1 MKDKISIY
9 YWSPFINHV
18 ATVNAVLN
26 SASAFSQY
34 SKKKFN
40 TSLIN
45 VAGEWDQYKD
55 ILKEKDI
62 NLIQLTNSKIINN
75 SNFTGYFKSRAI
87 YLYISIISFLPL
99 INLLKKNPPAFFV
112 IHLITPLPMIVNS
125 LFNLKTK
132 FILRISGFPR
142 FNIIRKIFWKITLK
156 KVCHITCP
164 TKSTKIFMQ
173 KSGLVDIDK
182 ISLLYDPIINSKD
195 IMLKKKEKID
205 NSLID
210 TKYYIAIGRLT
221 KQKNFEFLINVFK
234 DFSKFNKSK
243 LIILGDGE
251 ERNNLT
257 SFIKKNELDNKIL
270 LLGFKKNVF
279 KYLKNSKCFILSSL
293 WEDPGFVLIE
303 SAYMNIPIISSDCEN
318 GPKEILN
325 NGEYG
330 ILFKSNDKKSLM
342 QSLIKFEKMKK
353 DEIFLNKINSKKNT
367 KKFSYFRHYKNFSN
381 LIEKIL

>member
-9 YWSPFINHV
+9 YWSPFITHV

-26 SASAFSQY
+26 SASAFSRY
-34 SKKKFN
+34 SKKNFD

-45 VAGEWDQYKD
+45 VAGEWDQYKG
-55 ILKEKDI
+55 ILKEKNI

-75 SNFTGYFKSRAI
+75 SNFTGYLKSRAI

-99 INLLKKNPPAFFV
+99 INLLRKNPPVFFV
-112 IHLITPLPMIVNS
+112 IHLITPLPLIINF
-125 LFNLKTK
+125 LFKLKTK

-156 KVCHITCP
+156 KMHHITCP
-164 TKSTKIFMQ
+164 TNSTKMFMQ
-173 KSGLVDIDK
+173 KLGIIDANK
-182 ISLLYDPIINSKD
+182 ISVLHDPIINSTE
-195 IMLKKKEKID
+195 IMLKKKEKIN
-205 NSLID
+205 NSIIG
-210 TKYYIAIGRLT
+210 TNYYIAIGRLT
-221 KQKNFEFLINVFK
+221 KQKNFEFLISVFK
-234 DFSKFNKSK
+234 DFLKFNKNK

-257 SFIKKNELDNKIL
+257 SLIKKNGLDDKIL

-342 QSLIKFEKMKK
+342 QSLLKFEKMKN
-353 DEIFLNKINSKKNT
+353 DEIFLNKVNSKKNT
-367 KKFSYFRHYKNFSN
+367 KKFSYFRHYRTFSS
-381 LIEKIL
+381 LIKKIL

>member
-26 SASAFSQY
+26 SASSFSRY

-55 ILKEKDI
+55 ILKEKNI
-62 NLIQLTNSKIINN
+62 NLIQLTNTKIINN
-75 SNFTGYFKSRAI
+75 SNFTGYFKSRVI
-87 YLYISIISFLPL
+87 YLYISIITFLPL
-99 INLLKKNPPAFFV
+99 MNLLRKNPPAFFV
-112 IHLITPLPMIVNS
+112 IHLITPLPLIVNF

-132 FILRISGFPR
+132 FILRISGLPR
-142 FNIIRKIFWKITLK
+142 FNIIRKIFWKIVLK
-156 KVCHITCP
+156 KMHHVTCP
-164 TKSTKIFMQ
+164 TNSTKVFMQ
-173 KSGLVDIDK
+173 KLGIIDADK
-182 ISLLYDPIINSKD
+182 ISVLYDPIINSKD
-195 IMLKKKEKID
+195 IMLKKKKKID
-205 NSLID
+205 NA
-210 TKYYIAIGRLT
+210 TFGTNYYIAIGRLT
-221 KQKNFEFLINVFK
+221 KQKNFEFLISVFK
-234 DFSKFNKSK
+234 DFSKLNNNK

-251 ERNNLT
+251 EKNNLS
-257 SFIKKNELDNKIL
+257 SFIKKNKLDNKIF

-342 QSLIKFEKMKK
+342 QSLVRFEKMKK
-353 DEIFLNKINSKKNT
+353 DEIFLNKVNSKKNT
-367 KKFSYFRHYKNFSN
+367 KKFSHLRHYNAFSN
-381 LIEKIL
+381 LINKI

>member
-1 MKDKISIY
+1 
-9 YWSPFINHV
+9 
-18 ATVNAVLN
+18 
-26 SASAFSQY
+26 
-34 SKKKFN
+34 
-40 TSLIN
+40 
-45 VAGEWDQYKD
+45 
-55 ILKEKDI
+55 
-62 NLIQLTNSKIINN
+62 
-75 SNFTGYFKSRAI
+75 
-87 YLYISIISFLPL
+87 
-99 INLLKKNPPAFFV
+99 
-112 IHLITPLPMIVNS
+112 
-125 LFNLKTK
+125 
-132 FILRISGFPR
+132 
-142 FNIIRKIFWKITLK
+142 
-156 KVCHITCP
+156 
-164 TKSTKIFMQ
+164 MQ